1 MQSFCSSEFH
11 SSNHLAPAPNSAALV
26 HSTSAG
32 NSPSNAM
39 SSNSGCLSKFA
50 PEIDPSY
57 ASSYNNW
64 PNSYNNYQYASCPTA
79 AAQSQYPTNAAAT
92 APTML
97 IYPQVYSTV
106 NQNQIHLHLHGTEK
120 IEQYLNS
127 SENGLTISSAR
138 NSSISSGIDIGIATG
153 DNSNVIMDVDD
164 ADHHHQHQHQQRQHE
179 QQTEMTQQP
188 GVNRDDDQEV
198 IDPGSVWRPYWL
210 NRQIFVR
217 TQLDEF

>member
-79 AAQSQYPTNAAAT
+79 AAQSQYPTNTAAT